1 MSEVITLFRL
11 NILLLLKDKVSL
23 VWSLLLPTI
32 MLFINSKEI
41 TSINNLSYWWIYIVF
56 NSFIYGVGVFALQ
69 EKDSGALSIIFSIKW
84 IPKQFF
90 FGLLLTQILY
100 SLFCLAL
107 FNIIPVVMFNFN
119 YIELMFFS
127 LLAILITIP
136 VAFVGY
142 NTTYFK
148 NLYASTIS
156 SICNILVFLCFIII
170 NVRTPFNFINS
181 FLIIGNE
188 LGNFMDGKINL
199 IYIIISLLL
208 IVISLPSIIY
218 FKPLSNESR

>member
-1 MSEVITLFRL
+1 MNKYRVAELRKKEVNMSEVITLFRL

-90 FGLLLTQILY
+90 SDCY
-100 SLFCLAL
+100 
-107 FNIIPVVMFNFN
+107 
-119 YIELMFFS
+119 
-127 LLAILITIP
+127 
-136 VAFVGY
+136 
-142 NTTYFK
+142 
-148 NLYASTIS
+148 
-156 SICNILVFLCFIII
+156 
-170 NVRTPFNFINS
+170 
-181 FLIIGNE
+181 
-188 LGNFMDGKINL
+188 
-199 IYIIISLLL
+199 
-208 IVISLPSIIY
+208 
-218 FKPLSNESR
+218 